1 MRLGFYPS
9 RGRKF
14 PNGNFR
20 TSVFGQSRTP
30 LSEKRKLFDRVKKI
44 PFQKERGF
52 LHISEL
58 ALRNCAY
65 RACASAGTTIYTSV
79 CVDLVLAVALS
90 DSANRALARARAAHN
105 AAATDNICHW
115 YCTSKCILQI
125 YCTTCSEKSNKNRWL
140 VFGNFYHSTQ
150 FGSVYEKSRK
160 IVIQSDIARKLTVS
174 LIYLTLI
181 VRNGQ
186 IFLLILDAS
195 GYTI

>member
-1 MRLGFYPS
+1 MHLTFYPL
-9 RGRKF
+9 RERKF

-79 CVDLVLAVALS
+79 CVDLVLAVTLG
-90 DSANRALARARAAHN
+90 DSPNGTILGAGAAGD
-105 AAATDNICHW
+105 AVVTDLVCHGH
-115 YCTSKCILQI
+115 
-125 YCTTCSEKSNKNRWL
+125 
-140 VFGNFYHSTQ
+140 VPPFM
-150 FGSVYEKSRK
+150 
-160 IVIQSDIARKLTVS
+160 
-174 LIYLTLI
+174 
-181 VRNGQ
+181 
-186 IFLLILDAS
+186 
-195 GYTI
+195 

>member
-1 MRLGFYPS
+1 MTFYPL
-9 RGRKF
+9 RARKL
-14 PNGNFR
+14 PYGNLR

-30 LSEKRKLFDRVKKI
+30 LSERRKLFDRVKKI

-140 VFGNFYHSTQ
+140 VFGNFYHS
-150 FGSVYEKSRK
+150 
-160 IVIQSDIARKLTVS
+160 A
-174 LIYLTLI
+174 
-181 VRNGQ
+181 
-186 IFLLILDAS
+186 
-195 GYTI
+195 

>member
-1 MRLGFYPS
+1 MSASRGALCTKPPDKKNCRRTSPFSPS
-9 RGRKF
+9 RSSAHKIETALQFHKKSGRA
-14 PNGNFR
+14 PNFLSPEREKTSERELSDVRVRPEPNTLVGKAKAFR
-20 TSVFGQSRTP
+20 QN
-30 LSEKRKLFDRVKKI
+30 KKI

-140 VFGNFYHSTQ
+140 VFGNFYH
-150 FGSVYEKSRK
+150 G
-160 IVIQSDIARKLTVS
+160 A
-174 LIYLTLI
+174 
-181 VRNGQ
+181 
-186 IFLLILDAS
+186 
-195 GYTI
+195 